1 MNKFMKHQKLQF
13 NSGSFRL
20 AGLLRVVFLMCC
32 LLSAGLTQA
41 QEKKITAEFKDTPLS
56 NVLKQLEKLSTY
68 KILFT
73 YDDVQSYKVTASLK
87 DATITEALQK
97 VLDGKPFVF
106 SDVASGKYIS
116 VVYQPKKKSDTTKE
130 IKGKVVDS
138 KGETVIGAT
147 VRVVNATI
155 GTATDVDGNFTLR
168 VPEDVMT
175 LEVGFVGMKTQLVSI
190 KDKAEVRVV
199 MEEDNTVLEDVVVT
213 GIFKKA
219 KESYTG
225 AVSSISSEQ
234 LKMYKGQNVLQTL
247 KNIDASLNFMVN
259 NAMGSNPNNVPQINI
274 RGNSSLPMSVQEYN
288 ESIKNDV
295 NSPLIIMDGFEITL
309 EKLMDYND
317 DEIESI
323 NILKD
328 AAATAIYGSRGS
340 NGVIVVVTRQP
351 EAGKLRVN
359 AEIGMDIEAPDL
371 SSYDL
376 LNAAEKL
383 QLEKMAGLYDSDLPG
398 NDVKYSERYNKRLKA
413 VLSGVDTDW
422 LSKPLRTGVGQ
433 KYNLRLEGGSEE
445 FRWGVSLAYNNI
457 AGAMKD
463 SQRNNFNGAITLTY
477 NYKNVIFKNQTNV
490 GLNKAYES
498 KYGSFSDYA
507 NMNPYERPYN
517 ENGEI
522 NRTFY
527 NVGQSKTIANPL
539 YDAALNVRNESNY
552 TELINNFSI
561 EWSVTTDLKLR
572 GQIGISKKTNMSDL
586 FYPAEHSMFLTSA
599 YTEGDGYFRRGQYTY
614 GVGENHNYDGNVT
627 LSYSKNFREKHQLY
641 VGLDYSLAQSKTY
654 NYKFV
659 VEGLSNEDLDFIG
672 NALQYKENGKPTGTE
687 NFSRR
692 IGLTGN
698 ANYTYNNRYYVDFS
712 YRIDGSSQFGS
723 KNKFAPFWSTGIG
736 WNLHR
741 EKFLA
746 GQDVINTL
754 RLKAS
759 YGQTGSQQF
768 SAYQALS
775 TYQYYSD
782 KKYINWGGAAL
793 MGHGNENLKWQL
805 TDQYNL
811 GTEISAWNNR
821 LTFSFD
827 YYLKKTSNLLS
838 QMDIPLAT
846 GFGSYVDNVGEV
858 KNTGFE
864 TSLSGYVIRDTERKL
879 IWLVSGKLVY
889 NKNKITRLSDAIK
902 QQTEEYKLQEV
913 DVNNLF
919 YEGYSQNSI
928 YAVRSLGI
936 DPSTGNEIFL
946 DKDGNIT
953 DTWNPSA
960 KVYLGVNEPTFRGNA
975 STMFMYK
982 NLSLNLSFGFHWGGK
997 LYNETLIDKVEVLRS
1012 SVGERNLDKR
1022 VLEDR
1027 WSEAGDLVFFKKI
1040 SNVKTHATSRF
1051 VMNDRV
1057 FELQTAT
1064 LQYKWES
1071 DFLKKANIQNMT
1083 FGINMSDVF
1092 YLSSV
1097 KRERGTSYPFA
1108 RRVGMTVSLLF

>member
-1 MNKFMKHQKLQF
+1 MKK
-13 NSGSFRL
+13 NRL
-20 AGLLRVVFLMCC
+20 IRFPGLLKRFRKNLMFIKCCIVF
-32 LLSAGLTQA
+32 
-41 QEKKITAEFKDTPLS
+41 I
-56 NVLKQLEKLSTY
+56 
-68 KILFT
+68 
-73 YDDVQSYKVTASLK
+73 
-87 DATITEALQK
+87 
-97 VLDGKPFVF
+97 FVF
-106 SDVASGKYIS
+106 SLNLSAHVFSQSKLVTLDLKEVSVEKFVDAVKQQTGMKMMYNSGVVREAGQVSVQVKDKELSEVLDMVLKKVNLEYELYNDIILIRAKGEVPAGPKVLKGVVKDKSGAVLPGVTVVIKGTTLGVSTDIDGKYSITI
-116 VVYQPKKKSDTTKE
+116 PED
-130 IKGKVVDS
+130 GK
-138 KGETVIGAT
+138 ETVLM
-147 VRVVNATI
+147 
-155 GTATDVDGNFTLR
+155 FT
-168 VPEDVMT
+168 
-175 LEVGFVGMKTQLVSI
+175 FVGMKPQEVRYAGQETLNVILTEEVAEMEEVVVNGYFTRKKESFTGVSKTFSGDELKTI
-190 KDKAEVRVV
+190 STGNILNTLSVLDPSFTKVVNNEMGSDPNTIPDFEIRGSSSLKAEY
-199 MEEDNTVLEDVVVT
+199 EN
-213 GIFKKA
+213 
-219 KESYTG
+219 
-225 AVSSISSEQ
+225 
-234 LKMYKGQNVLQTL
+234 
-247 KNIDASLNFMVN
+247 
-259 NAMGSNPNNVPQINI
+259 NPNMPTF
-274 RGNSSLPMSVQEYN
+274 
-288 ESIKNDV
+288 
-295 NSPLIIMDGFEITL
+295 IMDGFEVTAQKVFDLDPNRVRYIT
-309 EKLMDYND
+309 
-317 DEIESI
+317 
-323 NILKD
+323 ILKD
-328 AAATAIYGSRGS
+328 AAATAIYGSRAA
-340 NGVIVVVTRQP
+340 NGVVVIETVLP
-351 EAGKLRVN
+351 KAGKLQLSYNGSANFEIADLSDYNLMN
-359 AEIGMDIEAPDL
+359 AE
-371 SSYDL
+371 
-376 LNAAEKL
+376 EKL
-383 QLEKMAGLYDSDLPG
+383 ELEYQTGLYTNTLSPTTDLKLKEQYQARLR
-398 NDVKYSERYNKRLKA
+398 DVLD
-413 VLSGVDTDW
+413 GVDTYW

>member
-1 MNKFMKHQKLQF
+1 MKKNRTNWHPGGRRCRKIEKIMKLGVLLMTLGCLSLSANSLAQRQRISLDLKDCTVMSLFQAIQQQTNLYFVYNQKNFAGIDKLNVQAKEEEVETLLNRLFQGQKIAFIFDDNTVIAKPLQPEQV
-13 NSGSFRL
+13 SIQG
-20 AGLLRVVFLMCC
+20 RVVDRTK
-32 LLSAGLTQA
+32 A
-41 QEKKITAEFKDTPLS
+41 PLPG
-56 NVLKQLEKLSTY
+56 VAIMIQGTTLG
-68 KILFT
+68 
-73 YDDVQSYKVTASLK
+73 VTS
-87 DATITEALQK
+87 
-97 VLDGKPFVF
+97 
-106 SDVASGKYIS
+106 
-116 VVYQPKKKSDTTKE
+116 
-130 IKGKVVDS
+130 
-138 KGETVIGAT
+138 
-147 VRVVNATI
+147 
-155 GTATDVDGNFTLR
+155 DVDGHFKLTIPDKQPVIL
-168 VPEDVMT
+168 VFS
-175 LEVGFVGMKTQLVSI
+175 FVGMKT
-190 KDKAEVRVV
+190 KEVAWKGEKELNVTMEDEITE
-199 MEEDNTVLEDVVVT
+199 MEEVVVT
-213 GIFKKA
+213 GMFNKA
-219 KESYTG
+219 RESYTG
-225 AVSSISSEQ
+225 AVTTIKSDD
-234 LKMYKGQNVLQTL
+234 LVAYKGQNLISTL
-247 KNIDASLNFMVN
+247 KNIDPSINILMDNSV
-259 NAMGSNPNNVPQINI
+259 GSNPNALPQMNM
-274 RGNSSLPMSVQEYN
+274 RGNSSLPMSVEEFN
-288 ESIKNDV
+288 EGVRNQL
-295 NSPLIIMDGFEITL
+295 NTPLIIMDGFEISL
-309 EKLMDYND
+309 QKLMDYND
-317 DEIESI
+317 EEIASI

-328 AAATAIYGSRGS
+328 ASATAIYGSRGA
-340 NGVIVVVTRQP
+340 NGVIVIVSKAP
-351 EAGKLRVN
+351 EAGHLKVMAQAGIN
-359 AEIGMDIEAPDL
+359 IEIPDL
-371 SSYDL
+371 SSYNL
-376 LNAAEKL
+376 MNAEEKL
-383 QLEKMAGLYDSDLPG
+383 ELEYQTGLYTNTLSPTTDLKLKEQYQARLR
-398 NDVKYSERYNKRLKA
+398 DVLD
-413 VLSGVDTDW
+413 GVDTYW